1 VASNSSYW
9 NEYNYTKNVLGVN
22 FHVQAYVVKL
32 NGQEKIVLA
41 AALVIMAVL
50 VLIIYKNLRKGKK
63 NPKK

>member
-1 VASNSSYW
+1 
-9 NEYNYTKNVLGVN
+9 
-22 FHVQAYVVKL
+22 VVKL

-41 AALVIMAVL
+41 AVLAIMAVL